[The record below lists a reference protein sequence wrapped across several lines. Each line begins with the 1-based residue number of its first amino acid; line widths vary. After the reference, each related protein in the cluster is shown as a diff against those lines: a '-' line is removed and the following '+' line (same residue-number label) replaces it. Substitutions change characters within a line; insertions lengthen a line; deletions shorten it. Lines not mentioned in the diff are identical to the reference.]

1 MAETPHKRLR
11 DQDSHI
17 ADYSSKRQKPYNTIL
32 HLLDEE
38 EPSQEPSR
46 ELSHDLSAIYTTLQ
60 QELVSSNCT
69 STTTTLV
76 HDDDFD
82 SLPPSEASAAAA
94 VGEAELPGHP
104 TYGGGAGADENDGVK
119 SVMRHLFEASDD
131 ELGIPNRLD
140 ENVNIEDK
148 LPFSLINDY
157 NGLWELED
165 EAANYYT
172 VLQSELFM

>member
-11 DQDSHI
+11 DQESHI
-17 ADYSSKRQKPYNTIL
+17 EEYSSKRQKPYNTIL

-60 QELVSSNCT
+60 QELVSSC
-69 STTTTLV
+69 TTTTLV
-76 HDDDFD
+76 HNDDFD
-82 SLPPSEASAAAA
+82 SLPPSEASPAA
-94 VGEAELPGHP
+94 VGEAEQSGHP
-104 TYGGGAGADENDGVK
+104 TCGGGAGADENDGVK

-131 ELGIPNRLD
+131 ELGIPNIMD
-140 ENVNIEDK
+140 ENVSIEDK